1 MKVPQVGVGI
11 VVIRNE
17 KILMGKRKSALGRG
31 LWAFPGG
38 HLDFGETVEACA
50 LRELEEET
58 GLKARSCE
66 LGGWSSAFFMPDK
79 HYITLFAYVSDFI
92 GEPQLTEP
100 DKCEG
105 WEWFDWRNLPRPYY
119 PTIDYLFEK
128 GELERFMVR
137 R

>member
-1 MKVPQVGVGI
+1 MKIPQVGVGV
-11 VVIRNE
+11 VVIRGE
-17 KILMGKRKSALGRG
+17 KILMGKRKSELGRG

-58 GLKARSCE
+58 ALKARICQ

-79 HYITLFAYVSDFI
+79 HYITLFAYVWDFE

-100 DKCEG
+100 DKCEV
-105 WEWFDWRNLPRPYY
+105 WEWFDWRDLPKPYY
-119 PTIDYLFEK
+119 PTIDSLFEK
-128 GELERFMVR
+128 GELKSFMAQR
-137 R
+137 